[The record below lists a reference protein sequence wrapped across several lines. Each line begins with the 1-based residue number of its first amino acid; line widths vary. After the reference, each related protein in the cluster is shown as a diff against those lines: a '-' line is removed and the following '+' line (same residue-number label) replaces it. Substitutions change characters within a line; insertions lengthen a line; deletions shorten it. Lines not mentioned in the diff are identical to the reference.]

1 MHTSYSPTKTQ
12 LPELGGGE
20 KRKKAQWV
28 FFFPHPQRRIPTPG
42 LFVAIP
48 KISID
53 LLVMGNEIHIHQFV
67 YISMVDCINIIHLI
81 WSICVIH
88 VIHNTSHTSP
98 LSSILILK
106 FNLIHVAKVHPC
118 NFISSISLQ
127 VLIFKF

>member
-1 MHTSYSPTKTQ
+1 
-12 LPELGGGE
+12 
-20 KRKKAQWV
+20 
-28 FFFPHPQRRIPTPG
+28 
-42 LFVAIP
+42 
-48 KISID
+48 
-53 LLVMGNEIHIHQFV
+53 MGNEIHIHQFV